1 MFKYFQ
7 SLLKLAKIRFEIENC
22 QDIYF
27 LQNILNTFMKA
38 EGKRFQNTGS
48 NKYVTPK
55 PLRRP
60 LIVSR
65 LPQFSEAI
73 HEQIKIIREKHDAKL
88 SKVRIIKERPQGSC
102 PVVGKFA
109 SPEHRDNFFQKNEA
123 LFLTHPKYIPGVDF
137 TR

>member
-7 SLLKLAKIRFEIENC
+7 SLCKLANIRFEIENC

-27 LQNILNTFMKA
+27 LQNILNAFMKA
-38 EGKRFQNTGS
+38 EGKRFQNIGS
-48 NKYVTPK
+48 SKYVTPK
-55 PLRRP
+55 PLGRP

-65 LPQFSEAI
+65 LPQFSEII
-73 HEQIKIIREKHDAKL
+73 HERMMIVREKHDANL
-88 SKVRIIKERPQGSC
+88 SKVRVIKERPQGSS